1 MSSPQLEDGHVRIAN
16 ELFDA
21 VLRFPFS
28 KRQQTIIWAV
38 MRKTYG
44 YRKKRDDISL
54 SQLSQIT
61 GLDASNI
68 SKAINELAQ
77 MKVLS
82 KQPGRYGQVLEV
94 QKDFQSWRSGHNDQ
108 PWSKQPSCSGQN
120 NQAALVVSTNT
131 KRQYS
136 KDNTQHQSARPV
148 GRVKTTS
155 SVHFDEFWSAYPKK
169 TGRKPSL
176 TKWIARDL
184 DSIATKII
192 SNVQARVASGEWNNH
207 QYVPNPLTY
216 INQDRWDVEVTMN
229 KYNADGMAMTM
240 EDAL

>member
-94 QKDFQSWRSGHNDQ
+94 QKDFQSWRSGQNDQ
-108 PWSKQPSCSGQN
+108 PWSKQPSCSGCF
-120 NQAALVVSTNT
+120 NQYKKTIL

-136 KDNTQHQSARPV
+136 TPICKTCRSSKNNKLCSFRRILVGVSKKNWPEALADKMDCAGLGQHC
-148 GRVKTTS
+148 
-155 SVHFDEFWSAYPKK
+155 H
-169 TGRKPSL
+169 
-176 TKWIARDL
+176 
-184 DSIATKII
+184 
-192 SNVQARVASGEWNNH
+192 
-207 QYVPNPLTY
+207 
-216 INQDRWDVEVTMN
+216 
-229 KYNADGMAMTM
+229 
-240 EDAL
+240 

>member
-1 MSSPQLEDGHVRIAN
+1 MSRPQLEDGYVRIAN

-94 QKDFQSWRSGHNDQ
+94 QKDFQSWRSGYNDQ

-176 TKWIARDL
+176 AKWVARDL
-184 DSIATKII
+184 DSIAAKII
-192 SNVQARVASGEWNNH
+192 SNVQARVASGEWSNI

-216 INQDRWDVEVTMN
+216 INQDRWDDEVTMN

>member
-1 MSSPQLEDGHVRIAN
+1 MSSPQLEDGYVRIAN

-28 KRQQTIIWAV
+28 KRQQTILWAV

-77 MKVLS
+77 MKVLL
-82 KQPGRYGQVLEV
+82 KRPGKYGQVLEV
-94 QKDFQSWRSGHNDQ
+94 QKDFQSWRSGCFNQ
-108 PWSKQPSCSGQN
+108 PWSFRPEHPGCFDQST
-120 NQAALVVSTNT
+120 LVVLTKTKDNDQKTITNT
-131 KRQYS
+131 
-136 KDNTQHQSARPV
+136 SARPV

-155 SVHFDEFWSAYPKK
+155 SVRFGEFWSAYPKK

-176 TKWIARDL
+176 KKWTDRNL

-192 SNVQARVASGEWNNH
+192 GNVRARVASGEWSNL

-216 INQDRWDVEVTMN
+216 INQDRWDDEVTMN
-229 KYNADGMAMTM
+229 KYNSDGMAMTL

>member
-94 QKDFQSWRSGHNDQ
+94 QKDFQLWRAGRADQ
-108 PWSKQPSCSGQN
+108 GWSFRPGCSGQI
-120 NQAALVVSTNT
+120 NQAALVKSTNT
-131 KRQYS
+131 TGQYS

-176 TKWIARDL
+176 KKWTDRNL
-184 DSIATKII
+184 DSIAAKII
-192 SNVQARVASGEWNNH
+192 ANVRARLVSGEWSNI

-216 INQDRWDVEVTMN
+216 INQDRWDDVVTIN
-229 KYNADGMAMTM
+229 KFNADGMAMTL